1 MCPAQTRLE
10 ALPEVFP
17 VFPLTGALLLPR
29 GQLPL
34 NIFEP
39 RYLALT
45 EDALANGRVFAMIQ
59 PDRTKPSLNH
69 GPSLF
74 RVGCLGRLTSFAE
87 TDDGRYLITLT
98 GLARFDIV
106 EEVEMQRGYRRVHGN
121 FRRFAADLLPQE
133 ITDFDRPGLVEALRQ
148 YFSHRGFDA
157 NWKAID
163 AMEDERCSKPQP
175 WPTVRRP
182 CAPCCA
188 STATIRQTLMT
199 AAPPRAVCRVEF
211 RRHSVHEC
219 RHDRARYHHP
229 PSPS

>member
-163 AMEDERCSKPQP
+163 AMEDEALITSLSMVCPFDPLEKQALLEA
-175 WPTVRRP
+175 PTLADR
-182 CAPCCA
+182 A
-188 STATIRQTLMT
+188 QTLRALLRIDSHDSPDPDDGSPT
-199 AAPPRAVCRVEF
+199 PRRL
-211 RRHSVHEC
+211 
-219 RHDRARYHHP
+219 
-229 PSPS
+229 PS